1 MLELLVLFSILTSMW
16 QRLGVGSLSESTA
29 VCTSVSRCTSELGF
43 VVVVSNLFIRLF
55 FLSYLFQD

>member
-1 MLELLVLFSILTSMW
+1 MLELLVLFSISTSMW

-29 VCTSVSRCTSELGF
+29 VSTSVSTCTSELGF

-55 FLSYLFQD
+55 FLT